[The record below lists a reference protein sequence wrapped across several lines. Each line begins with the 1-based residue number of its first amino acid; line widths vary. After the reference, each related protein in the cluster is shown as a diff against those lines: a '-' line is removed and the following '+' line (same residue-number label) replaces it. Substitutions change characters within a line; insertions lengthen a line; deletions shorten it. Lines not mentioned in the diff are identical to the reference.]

1 MIYPTTK
8 CRWCSVPLRWTSEYD
23 FVNYAF
29 EYFQR
34 ERKFPID
41 LVTRVYCKPKSS
53 SRWNLCRACY
63 NLNLNKIH
71 RREITGRCRL
81 ANHKGL
87 DITPYVSL
95 FMLKLFD
102 QSWRHK
108 RYVEFMWRSGH
119 TFEAFIEYL
128 CARDALFG
136 TEMNFDEIEHYYED
150 MVRSHFQVP
159 NHHEPVWDDEE
170 NITSFQLNGT
180 DTFLVNAHPAVE

>member
-1 MIYPTTK
+1 
-8 CRWCSVPLRWTSEYD
+8 
-23 FVNYAF
+23 
-29 EYFQR
+29 
-34 ERKFPID
+34 
-41 LVTRVYCKPKSS
+41 
-53 SRWNLCRACY
+53 
-63 NLNLNKIH
+63 
-71 RREITGRCRL
+71 
-81 ANHKGL
+81 
-87 DITPYVSL
+87 
-95 FMLKLFD
+95 MLKLFD

-159 NHHEPVWDDEE
+159 NHHEPVWDEDE